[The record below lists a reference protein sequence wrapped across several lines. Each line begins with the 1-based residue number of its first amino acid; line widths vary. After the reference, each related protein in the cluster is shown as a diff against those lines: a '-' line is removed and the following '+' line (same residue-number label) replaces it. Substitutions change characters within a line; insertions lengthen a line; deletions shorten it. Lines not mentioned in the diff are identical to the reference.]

1 MKHIYPKLCSKFGLI
16 SVSLFVIAVCVI
28 LIQSSPWEKA
38 FISHVLCCFALAL
51 NALALGVVL
60 WAVRIGLKT
69 IGLTVLVS
77 MIVAFVVA
85 ITLGLWWFLFAP
97 FVLLII
103 LLNSKIQ
110 G

>member
-28 LIQSSPWEKA
+28 LIQSSQWENA
-38 FISHVLCCFALAL
+38 FISHILCCFALAL

-85 ITLGLWWFLFAP
+85 ITLGVWWFLFAP

>member
-1 MKHIYPKLCSKFGLI
+1 MG
-16 SVSLFVIAVCVI
+16 LFVVAVSIV
-28 LIQSSPWEKA
+28 LYQSAHWQDA
-38 FISHVLCCFALAL
+38 FLSNILCCFALAL
-51 NALALGVVL
+51 DVL
-60 WAVRIGLKT
+60 TLIAVGWAIRIGLKT
-69 IGLTVLVS
+69 IGLTVLAS

-85 ITLGLWWFLFAP
+85 ITLGLWWVLFAP